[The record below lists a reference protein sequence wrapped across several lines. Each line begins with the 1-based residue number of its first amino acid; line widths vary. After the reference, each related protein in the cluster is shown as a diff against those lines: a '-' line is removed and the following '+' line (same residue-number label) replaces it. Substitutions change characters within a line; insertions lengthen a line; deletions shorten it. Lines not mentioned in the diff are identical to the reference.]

1 MTNTVCNISDD
12 ILEDNYKKFVKV
24 LKKHALNKDFENI
37 TNNDII
43 KDLLNTELNL
53 FIGVEVTI
61 QSICAAAVKLSV
73 ESDVESLVSRY
84 EKHLKVDRQME
95 EENAEHEMEISENG
109 PLLHHADNII
119 ERAMNKYW
127 RESSANG
134 RWHFVSRKGELGLNK
149 SKVLRRLKKQKS
161 KLAFMD
167 K

>member
-1 MTNTVCNISDD
+1 M
-12 ILEDNYKKFVKV
+12 
-24 LKKHALNKDFENI
+24 NKDFENI

-61 QSICAAAVKLSV
+61 QSICAAAVKLYV

-84 EKHLKVDRQME
+84 EKHLKVDRKME

-119 ERAMNKYW
+119 ERTMNKYW

-134 RWHFVSRKGELGLNK
+134 RWHFVSGKGELGLNK

>member
-1 MTNTVCNISDD
+1 
-12 ILEDNYKKFVKV
+12 
-24 LKKHALNKDFENI
+24 
-37 TNNDII
+37 
-43 KDLLNTELNL
+43 
-53 FIGVEVTI
+53 
-61 QSICAAAVKLSV
+61 
-73 ESDVESLVSRY
+73 
-84 EKHLKVDRQME
+84 
-95 EENAEHEMEISENG
+95 MEISENG

-134 RWHFVSRKGELGLNK
+134 RGQFVSGKGELGLNK